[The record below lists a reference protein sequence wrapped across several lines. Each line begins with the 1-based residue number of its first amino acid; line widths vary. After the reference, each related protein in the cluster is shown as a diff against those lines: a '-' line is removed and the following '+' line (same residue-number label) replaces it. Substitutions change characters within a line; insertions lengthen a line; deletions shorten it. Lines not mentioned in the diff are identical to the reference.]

1 MAKKTITV
9 NSNSESGM
17 KVKTSIRDFEFVT
30 DQPEKKGGTNE
41 GPTPVEYLLGSL
53 GSCICIMSRIVADK
67 MDLNLDSVRT
77 EVEGDIDY
85 SGMVNPEKVR
95 PGVGEI
101 RVKVEVEGNLNEDQ
115 KRKIVE
121 TAENR
126 CPVTDT
132 LKHSVDVSFEANL

>member
-1 MAKKTITV
+1 MAKKTIKV
-9 NSNSESGM
+9 NSDSVAGMSVES
-17 KVKTSIRDFEFVT
+17 KVRNFEFIT
-30 DQPEKKGGTNE
+30 DEPEEKNGTNQ
-41 GPTPVEYLLGSL
+41 GPTPVEYLLASL
-53 GSCICIMSRIVADK
+53 GSCICIMTRMMAGK
-67 MDLNLDSVRT
+67 MELEIDSVST

-85 SGMVNPEKVR
+85 SGIANPEKVR

-101 RVKVEVEGNLNEDQ
+101 RVKVEVKGDLSEDQ

-132 LKHSVDVSFEANL
+132 LKHSVDVSFETNI